1 MQLDAYIQEL
11 LYRYECVILPGFGA
25 FLSQY
30 SPARIEA
37 QSGAFVPPSKQVIF
51 NAQLQSNDGLLANH
65 IAQVD
70 ESSYQEALHKIRK
83 YTRFLYHELDA
94 GKKVSIAQVGG
105 FSFDQAE
112 SLQFEPSK
120 HINYNTD
127 SFGLDTIQSAIVQRE
142 VVLENTIKKA
152 DKATVVMVANQNQQ
166 RPYLRYAAIGLLAV
180 ALTGFGGIKIYE
192 SGVKQHNLVQ
202 KQKADSRI
210 ESQIQEATF
219 VISNPLPSLELEIPT
234 ISGKYHIIA
243 GAFREE
249 ANAHK
254 KISQLQDQ
262 GFNARLI
269 GQNKYGLHQ
278 VTYTSV
284 TQRSEALS
292 ELRRIKSAFNKD
304 AWLLVKELD

>member
-1 MQLDAYIQEL
+1 MQLDTYIQEL

-30 SPARIEA
+30 SPAKIDA
-37 QSGAFVPPSKQVIF
+37 TSGSFIPPSKQVIF

-70 ESSYQEALHKIRK
+70 ESSYQEAIQKIRK
-83 YTRFLYHELDA
+83 FTRFVYHELEA
-94 GKKVSIAQVGG
+94 GKRVSIAQVGG
-105 FSFDQAE
+105 FFFDQAE
-112 SLQFEPSK
+112 ALQFEPSK
-120 HINYNTD
+120 GVNYNTD
-127 SFGLDTIQSAIVQRE
+127 SFGLATIQPSMVSRE
-142 VVLENTIKKA
+142 VTLEQPIEDAPIVL
-152 DKATVVMVANQNQQ
+152 VANRSKQ

-180 ALTGFGGIKIYE
+180 AISGLGGVKIYE

-219 VISNPLPSLELEIPT
+219 VIPIPLPSLELEIPT
-234 ISGKYHIIA
+234 VSGRYHIIA
-243 GAFREE
+243 GAFRME

-254 KISQLQDQ
+254 KIAQLQQQ

-284 TQRSEALS
+284 AGRTDALK
-292 ELRRIKSAFNKD
+292 ELRRIKAAFNKD
-304 AWLLVKELD
+304 AWLLVKKLD

>member
-30 SPARIEA
+30 SPAAINA
-37 QSGAFVPPSKQVIF
+37 QSGQFVPPSKQVIF

-70 ESSYQEALHKIRK
+70 ESSYQEALQKIRK
-83 YTRFLYHELDA
+83 YTRFLFHELEE
-94 GKKVSIAQVGG
+94 GKNVSIAQVGG
-105 FSFDQAE
+105 FSLDQAQA
-112 SLQFEPSK
+112 LQFEPSK

-127 SFGLDTIQSAIVQRE
+127 SFGLEAIQPAMVARE
-142 VVLENTIKKA
+142 VVIEQPVTEA
-152 DKATVVMVANQNQQ
+152 DKTPVIALASQATT

-180 ALTGFGGIKIYE
+180 GLTGFGGVKIYE

-202 KQKADSRI
+202 KQEADSRI

-219 VISNPLPSLELEIPT
+219 VIANPLPSLELEIPT
-234 ISGKYHIIA
+234 VTGRYHIIA
-243 GAFREE
+243 GAFRME

-254 KISQLQDQ
+254 KIAQLQEL

-278 VTYTSV
+278 VTYTSLE
-284 TQRSEALS
+284 QRTDALR
-292 ELRRIKSAFNKD
+292 ELRHIKSAFNKD
-304 AWLLVKELD
+304 AWLLVKTVD